1 MENTFFGENWGESY
15 SGKFCTAKQSQ
26 RKNNEAFLSM
36 RNNLKTQNDQ
46 AKIFI
51 FGFPPENT
59 PSKFP
64 LFILQKQ
71 FSFCDLIR
79 RDQKKEF
86 FEVVIYKIML
96 RETIFGH
103 TVCLWYWKF
112 SRLWELPMGP
122 FNAGPKWRKRDF
134 WKRRKIRA
142 GVTRLSVF
150 HCIICAPAPP

>member
-36 RNNLKTQNDQ
+36 WKIDLKTKNDQ

-51 FGFPPENT
+51 FGFPLENT

-64 LFILQKQ
+64 LFIPQKQ
-71 FSFCDLIR
+71 LWSVISFRDLIR

-86 FEVVIYKIML
+86 
-96 RETIFGH
+96 
-103 TVCLWYWKF
+103 
-112 SRLWELPMGP
+112 SR
-122 FNAGPKWRKRDF
+122 
-134 WKRRKIRA
+134 
-142 GVTRLSVF
+142 S
-150 HCIICAPAPP
+150 